1 MFWKKS
7 LLIDEFHS
15 PQYGTFLEY
24 KKRYCLGDLAETM
37 VTHHDVDAFNL
48 QSESATSY
56 AIRTALPQKLSNA
69 YTSQRNS
76 HAAFLDEGRS
86 VSRPLIIAAVSFFLF
101 FNFFFPRTLWHN
113 LALRDK
119 KKVWFSGMLTE
130 AAPCESTRLWQHFPT
145 SCHTSYVEKIAP
157 DNEWRYLTE
166 TISLTWR
173 STT

>member
-1 MFWKKS
+1 MSSTVHNKELSGNTKTILPRWSRRNDGHPPRRGCF
-7 LLIDEFHS
+7 
-15 PQYGTFLEY
+15 
-24 KKRYCLGDLAETM
+24 
-37 VTHHDVDAFNL
+37 
-48 QSESATSY
+48 QS
-56 AIRTALPQKLSNA
+56 AIRKRNILCNPNCPTAKAIKCLHVSAKFTRSIL
-69 YTSQRNS
+69 
-76 HAAFLDEGRS
+76 GRRTVGES
-86 VSRPLIIAAVSFFLF
+86 TVNYRSRQFFFCF

-130 AAPCESTRLWQHFPT
+130 AAPCESTRLWQHFAT